1 MAIADEQKLDFL
13 WKKIGY
19 GFSKTDVNGIKAA
32 VNESIPSPLLLRG
45 DTIWVDSDIIPSSI
59 PVVNIENLVD
69 VYSDAGANVDDT
81 VECEE
86 DITASPRR
94 TWRTIETDSTPII
107 NWIPP
112 EFGST
117 YQIKVYIDNPGA
129 ANPQTTGTQIF
140 AAGSGNNDEWFFD
153 YKSGILNFI
162 GDNLPSQL
170 TGSKVIYVSGANYVG
185 EFGVKGDR
193 AVLGNI
199 EIENNEISA
208 LNLNGDIN
216 LIANGP
222 EGAVQVQQSNLNV
235 EEDFNVE
242 GIANFNNTT
251 DSTGATSGSV
261 VVDGGVG
268 IAKKLYVGD
277 DAYFSRRLEAKH
289 VMLYSLSVY
298 DESVDRDILFGIEQ
312 LRDAINNNENL
323 ALGEGSLVN
332 SALDGELNVAIG
344 NNTGSGLTEG
354 WFNVIIGHNSGN
366 SLTVGSNNIIIGNY
380 TNPSSKDANNEV
392 TIGNELISKVRIP
405 GVDFEIDEGKVVI
418 GNEGTDFEENLVVN
432 GDATVTNLFTARRIE
447 GDIDGGSF

>member
-1 MAIADEQKLDFL
+1 MAIQDAQKLDFL
-13 WKKIGY
+13 WKKLGY
-19 GFSKTDVNGIKAA
+19 GFAKTDVNSVKAA
-32 VNESIPSPLLLRG
+32 TNESIPSPLLLRG
-45 DTIWVDSDIIPSSI
+45 DTIWVDSDLIPGIIQT
-59 PVVNIENLVD
+59 E
-69 VYSDAGANVDDT
+69 SDALVEVYNDSQSSNGYPT
-81 VECEE
+81 VEAVQ
-86 DITASPRR
+86 DITASPNR
-94 TWRTIETDSTPII
+94 TWNTNSI

-170 TGSKVIYVSGANYVG
+170 TGSKVIYIAGANYVG

-235 EEDFNVE
+235 EENFNVE

-332 SALDGELNVAIG
+332 SALDGELNIAIG

-354 WFNVIIGHNSGN
+354 WFNVIIGHNTGN